1 MIVANIRSW
10 ESWGLGRRYQ
20 RQSCHTSQSPPSQS
34 HCWLLY
40 STSQI
45 LSPIQCSSPGDVLH
59 VVGDAGVV
67 VLDVE
72 VEVEVVVLDV
82 EVDIVLPVPPLPATA
97 RKVLSTSISPL
108 VVTKFLY

>member
-1 MIVANIRSW
+1 MRW
-10 ESWGLGRRYQ
+10 CGPLDPLGESGSRHSSKGSKGPKD
-20 RQSCHTSQSPPSQS
+20 RQQSPPSQS

-40 STSQI
+40 SSSQI

-72 VEVEVVVLDV
+72 VVVLDV

-97 RKVLSTSISPL
+97 RKVLSTSI
-108 VVTKFLY
+108 